1 MGRNKNKDKR
11 SAARQQQRNGSGVHF
26 GGAAPKKDAGP
37 SDYFKHRKRQQQDL
51 IRQMQAAKQRDE
63 DGDLSMDGQSQE
75 QEELA
80 AGGLHPF
87 TFQRKGLYEGHAQRR
102 RQCRC
107 APPGP
112 RRTRPARLALAPDRN
127 HGDGHG
133 KKVVLILNK
142 VDLVPRDNLEGW
154 LKYLRHD
161 FPTLAFKASTQAQRS
176 NLKQGRGE
184 VVTGGGG
191 SGSITSGTEA
201 IGASSLLS
209 LLKNYARTSR
219 ASKGKDIKAHLT
231 VGVVGPPNVGKSSL
245 INSLLRT
252 RACAVAATPG
262 WTKSVQGVALEKGIR
277 LLDCP
282 GIVVGGQFDGA
293 ASSKGEE
300 AWNVLRNTIKVEL
313 IEDPIAPIGAMLDR
327 VDSQQ
332 LVDLYKI
339 EGGFNEGDAHDFLL
353 RLALVRGKLGR
364 GGIPDLEGAARI
376 VLHDWN
382 VGKIRYFTKVPAVH
396 RSMMQ
401 TKVGSTGPAAAVVA
415 GEGAG
420 GVAQEGEEEEA
431 NGASLVSGFGEAFD
445 LAALLGEA
453 DAELVGMGTGLGGK
467 GLKDAPE
474 RRFAVDEAEAE
485 DEQAQESIVEDDEA
499 PKEATPGDTSL
510 GKRQRGEDVS
520 DSDFDGDDM
529 EEELGS
535 VLGDDEGADAA
546 QVPLV
551 SVDNDDNAQARKRNG
566 LLTKGRSAKEAELG
580 QMFSEAEMSG
590 MVLVRPAAQRK
601 RELKKKRRREERSGA
616 GLVGV
621 WEQGMELGADR
632 AKLVERKAETDSDI
646 NKRKGDRRGL
656 FDLLVSDD

>member
-1 MGRNKNKDKR
+1 MGRNKNKDRR
-11 SAARQQQRNGSGVHF
+11 SAARQQQRNGSGLHL

-63 DGDLSMDGQSQE
+63 DGDLNMEGSAQE
-75 QEELA
+75 QEEHA

-87 TFQRKGLYEGHAQRR
+87 TFAMGSSSALDDAATDDALATAAATTSTTKGTATSFEMEKA
-102 RQCRC
+102 
-107 APPGP
+107 
-112 RRTRPARLALAPDRN
+112 ARDLALTGKRDSSAKAFMKDMRN
-127 HGDGHG
+127 VVDNADVLLQVLDARDPLGSRSRQTETLAMGMG

-184 VVTGGGG
+184 VVTVGGG

-201 IGASSLLS
+201 IGATSLLS

-313 IEDPIAPIGAMLDR
+313 IEDPIAP
-327 VDSQQ
+327 S
-332 LVDLYKI
+332 
-339 EGGFNEGDAHDFLL
+339 EF
-353 RLALVRGKLGR
+353 
-364 GGIPDLEGAARI
+364 
-376 VLHDWN
+376 
-382 VGKIRYFTKVPAVH
+382 
-396 RSMMQ
+396 
-401 TKVGSTGPAAAVVA
+401 
-415 GEGAG
+415 
-420 GVAQEGEEEEA
+420 
-431 NGASLVSGFGEAFD
+431 
-445 LAALLGEA
+445 
-453 DAELVGMGTGLGGK
+453 
-467 GLKDAPE
+467 AP
-474 RRFAVDEAEAE
+474 
-485 DEQAQESIVEDDEA
+485 
-499 PKEATPGDTSL
+499 
-510 GKRQRGEDVS
+510 
-520 DSDFDGDDM
+520 
-529 EEELGS
+529 
-535 VLGDDEGADAA
+535 
-546 QVPLV
+546 
-551 SVDNDDNAQARKRNG
+551 
-566 LLTKGRSAKEAELG
+566 
-580 QMFSEAEMSG
+580 
-590 MVLVRPAAQRK
+590 
-601 RELKKKRRREERSGA
+601 
-616 GLVGV
+616 
-621 WEQGMELGADR
+621 
-632 AKLVERKAETDSDI
+632 
-646 NKRKGDRRGL
+646 
-656 FDLLVSDD
+656 